1 MIGRPREAETAEA
14 GERRYARER
23 ERMVAEHLVKRGIA
37 DPRVLEA
44 MGRTPRH
51 LFVDAALR
59 DKAYADYPL
68 PIGEA
73 QTISQPFMVARMT
86 ELLRLTGKE
95 KVLEIGTGSGYQAAV
110 LSRLAARVCTVER
123 IPKLAARARQT
134 LEAIGASN
142 VWVRT
147 ANGTFGWPDEAP
159 FDRIVV
165 TAGGP
170 SVPPPLLEQLA
181 DGGRMVIPVG
191 SADSQRLQ
199 IVDQV
204 DGRTRVTEDSGCVFV
219 KLIGKYAWEA

>member
-1 MIGRPREAETAEA
+1 A
-14 GERRYARER
+14 G
-23 ERMVAEHLVKRGIA
+23 
-37 DPRVLEA
+37 
-44 MGRTPRH
+44 
-51 LFVDAALR
+51 
-59 DKAYADYPL
+59 
-68 PIGEA
+68 
-73 QTISQPFMVARMT
+73 
-86 ELLRLTGKE
+86 LLRRTGME
-95 KVLEIGTGSGYQAAV
+95 KVLEVGTGSGYQAAV
-110 LSRLAARVCTVER
+110 LARLAARVCTVER
-123 IPKLAARARQT
+123 NPKLAARARQT

-199 IVDQV
+199 IVDQIG
-204 DGRTRVTEDSGCVFV
+204 GRTRV
-219 KLIGKYAWEA
+219 AAEAGWGVWQLTG

>member
-1 MIGRPREAETAEA
+1 VISRRSRPDAA
-14 GERRYARER
+14 GEQRYARER
-23 ERMVAEHLVKRGIA
+23 DRMVSEHLVKRGIA

-44 MGRTPRH
+44 MRHTPRH
-51 LFVDAALR
+51 LFVDEGLR
-59 DKAYADYPL
+59 NKAYGDYPL
-68 PIGEA
+68 PIGDA

-86 ELLRLTGKE
+86 ELLRLTGTE

-110 LSRLAARVCTVER
+110 LSRLVARVCTVER

-170 SVPPPLLEQLA
+170 AVPPPLLEQLA
-181 DGGRMVIPVG
+181 EGGRMVMPVG
-191 SADSQRLQ
+191 SAESQRLQ
-199 IVDQV
+199 IVDQI
-204 DGRTRVTEDSGCVFV
+204 GGQPRVTEDSGCVFV